1 MNVAFFS
8 KISKTMSWSELEQK
22 ILEQKRKNT
31 IPLPFTII
39 EKINISSIDFDIL
52 STVISEPNI
61 LYAHYSDSSVATSQG
76 IWNCILK
83 LVIISKPFTLS
94 CFKIIEITPTSVVN
108 IYANKKVA
116 YV

>member
-1 MNVAFFS
+1 
-8 KISKTMSWSELEQK
+8 MSWSELEQK

-76 IWNCILK
+76 IWNCILINC
-83 LVIISKPFTLS
+83 LDDYRNILIYTAG
-94 CFKIIEITPTSVVN
+94 TPTPL
-108 IYANKKVA
+108 YASILNL
-116 YV
+116 